1 MINGKDADIENWA
14 FLAQLVFEPDYFFKT
29 CSATLYTRKNLM
41 TAAHRVNGLKD
52 KPEKLKVKIGKVSCF
67 LLTFYRVHQKEICK
81 QMICGTKSLLY
92 YKMSC
97 NLCIT

>member
-41 TAAHRVNGLKD
+41 TAAHCVNGLKN
-52 KPEKLKVKIGKVSCF
+52 KPEKLKVKIGKISSF
-67 LLTFYRVHQKEICK
+67 LFTCYGVRPKEICK
-81 QMICGTKSLLY
+81 QMIVVQ
-92 YKMSC
+92 
-97 NLCIT
+97 NLKWP